1 MKKTEFDP
9 NRIVGDSII
18 GFDRQQLCEF
28 IIKLCERVKADV
40 GAGAYRGGIFPENI
54 SLDSDGNL
62 AIGPAR
68 KEDWD
73 GLELQVLPPELYD
86 SRNLD

>member
-40 GAGAYRGGIFPENI
+40 VRAHTAGAY
-54 SLDSDGNL
+54 SLK
-62 AIGPAR
+62 I
-68 KEDWD
+68 
-73 GLELQVLPPELYD
+73 
-86 SRNLD
+86 